1 MLRCVEEDLEL
12 SLANIEVFHCE
23 SVGNVPADWTELSSV
38 LDDGM
43 EVGQGKQELFELFG
57 LCAVIQFTTCD
68 HFVGLKQ
75 I

>member
-23 SVGNVPADWTELSSV
+23 RVGNVPADWTELSSV

-57 LCAVIQFTTCD
+57 LCAVI
-68 HFVGLKQ
+68 
-75 I
+75 